1 MGKFHRGCR
10 IAGQIILICRVLIIM
25 ADVAYQSPQLLETTT
40 NTTAPIIA
48 AKIDGHIIIGGLFP
62 IHHKG
67 EKGCGA
73 INSDRGIERLEA
85 FLFTIDE
92 INNNTSLLPGIT
104 LGASAFDTCGR
115 APYALEQS
123 LEFIRASISNMDPT
137 EFYCS
142 DGSKANPVSIPTA
155 VAGVVGGSYSTVSI
169 QVANLLR
176 LFKIPQ
182 ISYASTSA
190 SLSDKGRYDYFVRTV
205 PPDDLQ
211 AKALADIVAKFN
223 WTYVSAVHSEGEYGE
238 PGIDQFKVEAKSK
251 NICIAADIE
260 IPITATNATY
270 EQVLKD
276 LQEKHEA
283 KVVIV
288 FVRTEDA
295 LGLLNAATRLN
306 VTGKLVWIA
315 SDAWGNR
322 NALVKNNALAAQGA
336 ITLELQSSPISK
348 FEEYF
353 LNLNPRT
360 NRRNP
365 WFVEYWE
372 EEHKCAW
379 NERHHVAS
387 PSGGGPP
394 RYQPTRPCQ
403 GDERLT
409 RKLTSQESKIQFIYD
424 AVYAFAHALDRM
436 NREWCPG
443 YKGVCPKM
451 KKIDG
456 EKLKDYLLNVSFDN
470 SDELL
475 SNRKVFLKL
484 VYWRALISP
493 AANRSQP
500 RSGCKHR
507 MFQLIDGM
515 WWTFCAELNFEFG
528 NGSIHGG
535 GGGGR
540 GERSG

>member
-1 MGKFHRGCR
+1 MGKVDKVSRL
-10 IAGQIILICRVLIIM
+10 AGQVILICKVLM
-25 ADVAYQSPQLLETTT
+25 LVADVAFPPPQLVETNT
-40 NTTAPIIA
+40 NTTAPIMA

-62 IHHKG
+62 IHNKG

-73 INSDRGIERLEA
+73 INADRGIERLEA

-92 INNNTSLLPGIT
+92 INNSSTLLPGIT
-104 LGASAFDTCGR
+104 LGASAYDTCGR

-123 LEFIRASISNMDPT
+123 LEFIRASISNLDPT

-190 SLSDKGRYDYFVRTV
+190 SLSDKSRYEFFVRTV

-223 WTYVSAVHSEGEYGE
+223 WSYVAAVHSEGEYGE

-260 IPITATNATY
+260 IPISATNATY

-295 LGLLNAATRLN
+295 MGLLNAATRLN
-306 VTGKLVWIA
+306 VTGKFVWIA

-336 ITLELQSSPISK
+336 ITLELQSSPITK

-372 EEHKCAW
+372 DEHKCAW
-379 NERHHVAS
+379 NDKPHVTPYSA
-387 PSGGGPP
+387 GGPP
-394 RYQPTRPCQ
+394 QYQPTRPCQ

-409 RKLTSQESKIQFIYD
+409 RKLTSQESKTQFIYD
-424 AVYAFAHALDRM
+424 AVYAFAHSLDRM
-436 NREWCPG
+436 QRDLCPG
-443 YKGVCPKM
+443 IRGVCSKM

-456 EKLKDYLLNVSFDN
+456 EKLLRDYLLNISFD
-470 SDELL
+470 S
-475 SNRKVFLKL
+475 KYTPL
-484 VYWRALISP
+484 VLHFYLA
-493 AANRSQP
+493 
-500 RSGCKHR
+500 GCVNVKYR
-507 MFQLIDGM
+507 
-515 WWTFCAELNFEFG
+515 TESCAEAQQW
-528 NGSIHGG
+528 
-535 GGGGR
+535 
-540 GERSG
+540 